1 MRNTLYLKSP
11 VSRRAAS
18 LWHQRLL
25 GQLLAVSVLTAV
37 GLPVAQAGAADLSLY
52 NGNKSGSL
60 PVTLVAHELSSPVLL
75 GAPAALS
82 GAGGSA
88 SVQPLREAGR
98 RHALLLKWDQAWYAA
113 LRVTPVKPLDLQ
125 ALVPHATL
133 ELDLRVDQLAQGGI
147 DFKMAC
153 GETCQRKLGYVVAG
167 RAMQGKGWQHLS
179 FSLSCF
185 ARGGYDFSKVE
196 VPFALEANGAGEV
209 ALSNVRIAAHGR
221 PNQSCPDYRRIAFE
235 PSPLNQAWAMPRWM
249 QRHEQKL
256 ALKQQMLA
264 AGRSPQIV
272 FIGDSITEGW
282 ENEGKAVW
290 QQYYARY
297 HALNLGYSGDHTEN
311 VLWRLQHGEVEGLQ
325 PKVAVLMIGT
335 NNTGDRQDPPE
346 VTAAGVA
353 HILQELRQRLP
364 QTRVLLLAIFPR
376 EASADAVLRRINEQ
390 INLRLAAM
398 ADGDKVVFANLNSAM
413 LDADGHLS
421 TSVMPDLLHP
431 QQHGYTIWA
440 EAMQPILARMLASQP

>member
-1 MRNTLYLKSP
+1 MPL
-11 VSRRAAS
+11 SRRVA
-18 LWHQRLL
+18 LPWHLL
-25 GQLLAVSVLTAV
+25 GRLLAVSALTVGVLPA
-37 GLPVAQAGAADLSLY
+37 AHAGSADLSLY
-52 NGNKSGSL
+52 SGQKAGSL
-60 PVTLVAHELSSPVLL
+60 PVTLVAHDLSAPMQA
-75 GAPAALS
+75 GAPLVLS

-88 SVQPLREAGR
+88 SVQPQREAGR
-98 RHALLLKWDQAWYAA
+98 RNALLLKWDHAWYAA
-113 LRVTPVKPLDLQ
+113 LRLTPARALDLQ

-133 ELDLRVDQLAQGGI
+133 ELDLRVAQLAQGGI

-153 GETCQRKLGYVVAG
+153 GEACQRKLSYVVPG
-167 RAMQGKGWQHLS
+167 RALQGKGWQHLS
-179 FSLSCF
+179 FSLNCF
-185 ARGGYDFSKVE
+185 ARGGDDFSKVD

-209 ALSNVRIAAHGR
+209 ALANVRIVAHGK
-221 PNQSCPDYRRIAFE
+221 PNQSCPDYRSIAFE

-264 AGRSPQIV
+264 AGTAPELV

-282 ENEGKAVW
+282 ENDGKAVW
-290 QQYYARY
+290 QQYYAAY
-297 HALNLGYSGDHTEN
+297 HALNLGYGGDHTEN
-311 VLWRLQHGEVEGLQ
+311 VLWRLQHGEVDGLQ

-335 NNTGDRQDPPE
+335 NNTGDRQDQPE

-353 HILQELRQRLP
+353 RILQELRQRLP

-376 EASADAVLRRINEQ
+376 EAGADAVLRRINEQ
-390 INLRLAAM
+390 INVRLAAL

-413 LDADGHLS
+413 LDADGRLS

-431 QQHGYTIWA
+431 QQRGYTIWA
-440 EAMQPILARMLASQP
+440 EAMQPVLTRMLASQP